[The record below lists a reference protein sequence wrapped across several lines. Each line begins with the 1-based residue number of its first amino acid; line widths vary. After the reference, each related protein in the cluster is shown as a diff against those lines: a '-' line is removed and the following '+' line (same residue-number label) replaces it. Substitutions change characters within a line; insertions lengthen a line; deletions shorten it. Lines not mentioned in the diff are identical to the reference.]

1 MLFINK
7 KNPNTEMHFLDHL
20 EALRWH
26 LVRSAGAIVVFALVA
41 FLNPDILFDKI
52 ILGAKNPDFYTY
64 RVLCWLSE
72 KLSLDMCINKIP
84 FSLINITMS
93 GQFTTHI
100 YISFIAG
107 FILAFPYFLWEIWRF
122 IKPALSTK
130 ERKYSRGVVFFS
142 SVLFL
147 SGVLFGYFVISP
159 LSINFLGSYQI
170 STQVANQI
178 SLDSFI
184 SIVTMLTLSSG
195 VVFELPVV
203 IYFLSKIGIVTPS
216 FLRTYRRHS
225 MVVILIIAAVI
236 TPSPDITSQI
246 LVAIPLF
253 LLYEISIGVSA
264 IVARNK
270 EKEAAANN

>member
-1 MLFINK
+1 
-7 KNPNTEMHFLDHL
+7 MHFLDHL

-26 LVRSAGAIVVFALVA
+26 LVRSAIAIVVFALVA
-41 FLNPDILFDKI
+41 FLYPEILFDKI
-52 ILGAKNPDFYTY
+52 ILGAKDPNFLTY
-64 RVLCWLSE
+64 KVLCIISE
-72 KLSLDMCINKIP
+72 RFTLDLCIKDIP
-84 FSLINITMS
+84 FNLINIDMS

-100 YISFIAG
+100 YIAFIAG
-107 FILAFPYFLWEIWRF
+107 FVMAFPYFIWEMWRF
-122 IKPALSTK
+122 IKPALSSK

-142 SVLFL
+142 SILFL
-147 SGVLFGYFVISP
+147 FGILFGYYVISP

-170 STQVANQI
+170 SKQVANQI

-203 IYFLSKIGIVTPS
+203 IYFLSKIGLVTPT
-216 FLRTYRRHS
+216 FLRTYRKHS
-225 MVVILIIAAVI
+225 MIIILVIAAMI

-246 LVAIPLF
+246 LVAVPLF

-264 IVARNK
+264 MVLRNK
-270 EKEAAANN
+270 LKQELES